1 MITGDAAIQRAI
13 DRCREL
19 RVEVT
24 LTDNPK
30 LELVVG
36 PHYAVWVRRSD
47 RLELGDYP
55 NVTLDQARAM
65 AWQ

>member
-1 MITGDAAIQRAI
+1 MITGDAAIRRAI

-24 LTDNPK
+24 LTDSDK
-30 LELVVG
+30 LEIVVG